1 MKVLKL
7 LLYHERIMV
16 EDENKIFIYL
26 FIYFKILFNNT
37 IK

>member
-7 LLYHERIMV
+7 LLYHERILV

-26 FIYFKILFNNT
+26 FLNFI
-37 IK
+37 